1 VPTLFILSKPLD
13 PVYDACDRTIFFS
26 SVYLLKVHTKK
37 KGLAT
42 VAMPVATKKQRKK
55 TISKSQIEIPLSKTK
70 KSI

>member
-1 VPTLFILSKPLD
+1 MILSTTLVTAQYSF
-13 PVYDACDRTIFFS
+13 PVFIYSKYT
-26 SVYLLKVHTKK
+26 K